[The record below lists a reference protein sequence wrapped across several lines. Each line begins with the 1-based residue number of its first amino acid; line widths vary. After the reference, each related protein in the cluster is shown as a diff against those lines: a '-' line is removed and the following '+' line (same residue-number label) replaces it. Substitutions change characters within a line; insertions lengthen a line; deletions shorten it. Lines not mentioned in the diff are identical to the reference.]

1 MTQVQASGV
10 TSGAP
15 DETPTLLSFLNT
27 GTVVKDAGSSD
38 GTIAWGFSAPD
49 QTFDYLAVGEH
60 LTLQYTVQVTDASGA
75 TGTQTVT
82 VTVHGHGRRADHF
95 GDQRRLLRAGRH
107 EQCRQRYGKR
117 RTSASPTST

>member
-1 MTQVQASGV
+1 MERGDER
-10 TSGAP
+10 GA
-15 DETPTLLSFLNT
+15 DDTTLLSFLNT

-82 VTVHGHGRRADHF
+82 VTVTGTDDAPVRSRRPI
-95 GDQRRLLRAGRH
+95 RRLGSRS
-107 EQCRQRYGKR
+107 
-117 RTSASPTST
+117 RT